1 MQSCLLPALA
11 LSLSSESLGPSSSFH
26 YGRKATI
33 SQALVD
39 CNTASDSFTVDGDP
53 TCHML
58 SMKHRSGKVQLLY
71 TPHASEHFV
80 VRINDEI
87 GSEYHSHFMGKSV
100 FGRADLGRQL
110 CLLISLNRWL
120 WQCRSRSVPS
130 LADAAIHV
138 ASAISSLFLL

>member
-1 MQSCLLPALA
+1 MQSCLLQALA
-11 LSLSSESLGPSSSFH
+11 LSLSSESLRPSSPFH
-26 YGRKATI
+26 SGRKATT

-80 VRINDEI
+80 VRINNEI

-100 FGRADLGRQL
+100 FGKADLGRQL
-110 CLLISLNRWL
+110 CLLISLNWWL
-120 WQCRSRSVPS
+120 WRCQSRVPS
-130 LADAAIHV
+130 LADTTTHV
-138 ASAISSLFLL
+138 ASAISSLFLF